1 LRTNWP
7 KVPALLAKIAIFL
20 GVILILCIKLPIGMF
35 FKGNALPILKS
46 AFLPFVITE
55 PISKFLGAVI

>member
-1 LRTNWP
+1 
-7 KVPALLAKIAIFL
+7 VPALLAKIAIFL

-46 AFLPFVITE
+46 AFLI
-55 PISKFLGAVI
+55 